1 MSALDLLAIYYYGWR
16 VVIVT
21 LVAVVTSVLT
31 DYICTQVMKRKFD
44 PHDPSPAMS
53 GILLA
58 LLMPASVPYYVMA
71 FACVF
76 MIAVAKY
83 AFGGNNNLIF
93 SPVAVSYA
101 FSSITWS
108 RYIMRYPTP
117 TPFGSISLANTV
129 SDNLTHSFTYALDND
144 SAGTFSILDILL
156 GKLAGPMGTG
166 AILLILI
173 CGVAMYMFG
182 DIEPTVFFTG
192 IAANVLL
199 GVLFPGNATGW
210 QAFVYT
216 LVSGSY
222 MFTLVF
228 MACDRRF
235 VPKHQIAQFL
245 YAMVIAVSAFLLRKY
260 TSIENGAVFGLL
272 IANIFRDEFDRWVVA
287 FDKHSRATIDKIVA
301 SHQKAKE
308 QRALQN
314 EEASQGPSRE
324 PTSEFTEDSAEE
336 PVQETIKEDIADVKD

>member
-1 MSALDLLAIYYYGWR
+1 MLTFLSAIDLLAVYYYGLR
-16 VVIVT
+16 VVVVT
-21 LVAVVTSVLT
+21 LLAVVTSVVT
-31 DYICTQVMKRKFD
+31 DYTCTHIMKRKFD
-44 PHDPSPAMS
+44 WHDPSPAMS

-76 MIAVAKY
+76 MIVVGKY
-83 AFGGNNNLIF
+83 AFGGNHNLIF

-101 FSSITWS
+101 FCSITWS

-117 TPFGSISLANTV
+117 VPFGNISLSNTV
-129 SDNLTHSFTYALDND
+129 TEDLTHSFTYALDNGA
-144 SAGTFSILDILL
+144 AGTFSLLDILL
-156 GKLAGPMGTG
+156 GKLAGPMGTS
-166 AILLILI
+166 AVVLIVI

-199 GVLFPGNATGW
+199 GVLFPGNAVGW
-210 QAFVYT
+210 QAFVYS

-235 VPKHQIAQFL
+235 VPKHEVAQFL
-245 YAMVIAVSAFLLRKY
+245 YALVVAVGAFLFRKY
-260 TSIENGAVFGLL
+260 TAIENGAVFGLL
-272 IANIFRDEFDRWVVA
+272 IANVFRDEFDRWIEALVR
-287 FDKHSRATIDKIVA
+287 HSDCAVKDAVEYCEKINIPVT
-301 SHQKAKE
+301 
-308 QRALQN
+308 N
-314 EEASQGPSRE
+314 E
-324 PTSEFTEDSAEE
+324 T
-336 PVQETIKEDIADVKD
+336 DVKKEGNN